1 MGLDE
6 RDVDVE
12 SARFFTRAGGSLL
25 ETHAAF
31 LSSLNDD
38 IISWYTFNL
47 YWHQLQTIILR
58 IF

>member
-12 SARFFTRAGGSLL
+12 SARYFTRAGESLL
-25 ETHAAF
+25 KIHAAF

-47 YWHQLQTIILR
+47 Y
-58 IF
+58 

>member
-12 SARFFTRAGGSLL
+12 SARFFTGAGGSLL
-25 ETHAAF
+25 KTHAAF
-31 LSSLNDD
+31 LSSLKDD

-47 YWHQLQTIILR
+47 Y
-58 IF
+58 